1 MPPRHDRRLFLTALP
16 ALALAG
22 AALGGCALAPLA
34 DPPRVEL
41 VGLEGLPGEGMELR
55 FLLRLR
61 VQNSAPVDLAY
72 DGVVVDLDLRGR
84 RFASGVAPLQGTV
97 PRYGEAVL
105 AVPVTVSAIALARQL
120 LDLTRGDAGARR
132 ERISYALSG
141 RLGGGL
147 FGGVRFSRSG
157 EIDLGEVLR

>member
-1 MPPRHDRRLFLTALP
+1 MPPRPARRLLLTAMP
-16 ALALAG
+16 ALL
-22 AALGGCALAPLA
+22 LSGCALAPLA

-41 VGLEGLPGEGMELR
+41 VGLEGLSGEGLELR

-61 VQNSAPVDLAY
+61 VQNPAAVDLAY

-84 RFASGVAPLQGTV
+84 RFASGVAPVRGTV
-97 PRYGEAVL
+97 PRYGEAVIE
-105 AVPVTVSAIALARQL
+105 VPVTVSAIAMARQL
-120 LDLTRGDAGARR
+120 IDLTRADPGARR
-132 ERISYALSG
+132 ERITYALSG

-147 FGGVRFSRSG
+147 LGGARFSRSG